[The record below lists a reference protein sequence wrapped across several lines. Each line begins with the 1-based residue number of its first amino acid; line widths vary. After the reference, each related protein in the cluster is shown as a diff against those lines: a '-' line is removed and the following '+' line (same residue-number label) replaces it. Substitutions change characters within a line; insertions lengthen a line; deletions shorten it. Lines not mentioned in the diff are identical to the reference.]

1 MRATGFLPMN
11 GPVTFQKLDF
21 ARAGLQIKTIEDEL
35 VALGFCAFRIL
46 QERRL
51 LFATDDDAQLLSR
64 YDEER
69 AAEILSAVRD
79 SGSSMGAGDGYASP
93 YLNGL
98 RVAAGQGK
106 GVLPTERLLH
116 VFKANG
122 TFAQERASLIAERAR
137 AAFKSE
143 ALGRFSGQF
152 FSSQADVVEYLSGY
166 VAANTG
172 SFVKSRKLVDGK
184 FIASFALTESTCM
197 ALGLS
202 AKPSVREGHAI
213 LLWVPWVL
221 ELPAAKVLGKRF
233 HELESVGKP
242 VDVRSAIDGFR
253 IYDVSESSAELTHAF
268 SAYVTATRIVVE
280 HATQG

>member
-1 MRATGFLPMN
+1 MN
-11 GPVTFQKLDF
+11 GPVAFQNLDF
-21 ARAGLQIKTIEDEL
+21 ARAGLQIKAIEEEL
-35 VALGFCAFRIL
+35 VAKGFGAFKIL

-51 LFATDDDAQLLSR
+51 LFATHDDVQLLSR

-93 YLNGL
+93 YLNSL
-98 RVAAGQGK
+98 RVAACQGK

-122 TFAQERASLIAERAR
+122 TLAQEQAGLIAERAR

-143 ALGRFSGQF
+143 AIGRFPSHF
-152 FSSQADVVEYLSGY
+152 FSSQADIVEYLSDY
-166 VAANTG
+166 VSANTG

-202 AKPSVREGHAI
+202 AKPSVRNGHAI

-221 ELPAAKVLGKRF
+221 GLPSAKVLGKRF
-233 HELESVGKP
+233 HELHSVGKP
-242 VDVRSAIDGFR
+242 VDVRSAIDGLR

-268 SAYVTATRIVVE
+268 SAYVAATRLVIE
-280 HATQG
+280 HSTEG